1 VNSPPAKPEVI
12 LTNFFAEP
20 TVLLVQITSRV
31 PFNYDI
37 SPLEKDKFSNVT
49 VVFCVFLVIG
59 ETDPPSAT
67 STSELR
73 YLSTPQLNH
82 YSSSL
87 KI

>member
-37 SPLEKDKFSNVT
+37 SPLEKDKFSNFKT
-49 VVFCVFLVIG
+49 
-59 ETDPPSAT
+59 
-67 STSELR
+67 
-73 YLSTPQLNH
+73 
-82 YSSSL
+82 
-87 KI
+87 